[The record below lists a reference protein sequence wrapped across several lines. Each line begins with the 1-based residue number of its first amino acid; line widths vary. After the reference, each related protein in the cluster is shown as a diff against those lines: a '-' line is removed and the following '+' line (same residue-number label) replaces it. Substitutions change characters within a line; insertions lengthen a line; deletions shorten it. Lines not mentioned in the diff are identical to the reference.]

1 MRRHRLTLVAL
12 GLVCVTLFSACGGGG
27 TAAKP
32 PAHDLTGTWTN
43 SAGVGTTLVL
53 TQQHATLTWVG
64 GPNNKAWVQYFD
76 GTVSGSAFS
85 GTFVQDAPGVVPQ
98 RFRGKME
105 AQINDACHF
114 TFTKIA
120 QEGQKVVTNVVFT
133 KATCASAQP
142 AMTVAFAQGRFTPK
156 VSSGARVTF
165 CNDGTITNRLFTTG
179 SGNAFKEPKVKPSAC
194 FTRRF
199 VNSGKAPL
207 LVTVRGGP
215 RGGRAFL
222 VIVEPA
228 AS

>member
-1 MRRHRLTLVAL
+1 MLRLTLVAL
-12 GLVCVTLFSACGGGG
+12 TIFCVAFVSACGGGK
-27 TAAKP
+27 TSTKP

-53 TQQHATLTWVG
+53 TQQHSTLTWVG
-64 GPNNKAWVQYFD
+64 GPNNKAWVQYFN
-76 GTVSGSAFS
+76 GSVSGSAFS
-85 GTFVQDAPGVVPQ
+85 GTFVQDAPGVIPQ
-98 RFRGKME
+98 RFHGKME
-105 AQINDACHF
+105 AQVNDACHF

-120 QEGQKVVTNVVFT
+120 QQGQKIVKNVVFT
-133 KATCASAQP
+133 KATCPTAQP
-142 AMTVAFAQGRFTPK
+142 NLTLAFAQGRFTPK
-156 VSSGARVTF
+156 VSSGARITF
-165 CNDGTITNRLFTTG
+165 CNDGTITNRLFATG
-179 SGNAFKEPKVKPSAC
+179 HGNAFGGQRVKPSAC